1 LQRIALSPLLQVL
14 TTKLLERSPQDE
26 IRRAF
31 ALFDLQQTGRIT
43 VKELSLIARQLQ
55 VDIEP
60 QELQDMI
67 AEFDRD
73 QDGAINEEE
82 FKAIVTAL
90 DD

>member
-1 LQRIALSPLLQVL
+1 LQRNALSPLLQVL

>member
-1 LQRIALSPLLQVL
+1 VL

-60 QELQDMI
+60 QELQDMV
-67 AEFDRD
+67 AEFDKD
-73 QDGAINEEE
+73 GDGAINEQE
-82 FKAIVTAL
+82 FKAIMAAA
-90 DD
+90 DDG